1 MTALPLLFLLPS
13 ILGAVLAGFVCST
26 MGTFV
31 VRMNLSSIGYC
42 MSHAAFAGAAF
53 GILISVDPMIT
64 AVLFAF
70 ATALVL
76 GPLSEKARL
85 ESNVVIGFLFSVM
98 IALGFIFLSL
108 KPGEAATGRALSILW
123 GSLFSVTY
131 DNVLL
136 LSLLSFIL
144 LLFVIVFYKELVAVM
159 FHRKLAESAGIN
171 TKLFYFAVLFFTGFA
186 VALSL
191 KLVGGLLVFAL
202 IVNPTSTAYQFFYDF
217 KKIMIVS
224 PLIGIL
230 SCLIGFYVSLV
241 LDFPIGASI
250 VIVSASGF
258 AVSLLVSPK
267 RKKGSFFKQ
276 KQKNPSV
283 YKEGMEIFKQ
293 E

>member
-1 MTALPLLFLLPS
+1 MMDLPILFLLPS
-13 ILGAVLAGFVCST
+13 IIGAILAGFVCST

-53 GILISVDPMIT
+53 GILLSIDPMIT

-70 ATALVL
+70 ITALIL

-85 ESNVVIGFLFSVM
+85 EGNIVIGFLFSVM

-136 LSLLSFIL
+136 LSILSFAL
-144 LLFVIVFYKELVAVM
+144 LLFVIIFYKELIAVM
-159 FHRKLAESAGIN
+159 FHRKLAESGGIN
-171 TKLFYFAVLFFTGFA
+171 TKLFYFSVLFFTGFA

-217 KKIMIVS
+217 KKIMIFS
-224 PLIGIL
+224 PIIGIV
-230 SCLIGFYVSLV
+230 SCLIGFYVSLIA
-241 LDFPIGASI
+241 DFPIGAAI

-258 AVSLLVSPK
+258 AISLLISPK
-267 RKKGSFFKQ
+267 RKKGLLIDKRIRSSKS
-276 KQKNPSV
+276 N
-283 YKEGMEIFKQ
+283 KEGMEIFKQ
-293 E
+293 D

>member
-1 MTALPLLFLLPS
+1 MTSLPLLFLLPS

-53 GILISVDPMIT
+53 GILISIDPMIT
-64 AVLFAF
+64 AVFFAF
-70 ATALVL
+70 ATALIL

-123 GSLFSVTY
+123 GSLFSVNY

-136 LSLLSFIL
+136 LLLLSFIL
-144 LLFVIVFYKELVAVM
+144 LVFVVVFYKELVAVM

-217 KKIMIVS
+217 KKIMIFS

-230 SCLIGFYVSLV
+230 SCLIGFYVSLI
-241 LDFPIGASI
+241 LDFPIGAAI
-250 VIVSASGF
+250 VVVSASIF

-267 RKKGSFFKQ
+267 RKKGGIFLLK
-276 KQKNPSV
+276 K
-283 YKEGMEIFKQ
+283 KESLSRNNMEIFKQ

>member
-1 MTALPLLFLLPS
+1 MLPLLFLIPS

-53 GILISVDPMIT
+53 GILISIDPMIG

-70 ATALVL
+70 ITALIL
-76 GPLSEKARL
+76 GPLSERARL

-136 LSLLSFIL
+136 LSLLSFTL
-144 LLFVIVFYKELVAVM
+144 LAFIIIFYKELVAVM

-171 TKLFYFAVLFFTGFA
+171 TKLFYFAVLFLTGFA

-191 KLVGGLLVFAL
+191 KIVGGLLVFAL
-202 IVNPTSTAYQFFYDF
+202 IINPTSTAYQFFYDF
-217 KKIMIVS
+217 KKIMIFS
-224 PLIGIL
+224 PMIGII
-230 SCLIGFYVSLV
+230 SCLVGFYLSLIA
-241 LDFPIGASI
+241 DFPIGAAI
-250 VIVSASGF
+250 VITSATGF
-258 AVSLLVSPK
+258 AVSLVVSPK
-267 RKKGSFFKQ
+267 RKKGLFFKDD
-276 KQKNPSV
+276 KRSTSSKN
-283 YKEGMEIFKQ
+283 EMEIFKQ
-293 E
+293 

>member
-1 MTALPLLFLLPS
+1 MTDLPLLFLLPS

-53 GILISVDPMIT
+53 GILISIDPMIS
-64 AVLFAF
+64 AVFFAF
-70 ATALVL
+70 ATALIL

-123 GSLFSVTY
+123 GSLFSVNY

-136 LSLLSFIL
+136 LSLLAFGL
-144 LLFVIVFYKELVAVM
+144 LVFVIVFYKELVAVM
-159 FHRKLAESAGIN
+159 FHRKLAESSGIN

-217 KKIMIVS
+217 KKIMVIS
-224 PLIGIL
+224 PLIGIV
-230 SCLIGFYVSLV
+230 SCLLGFYLSL
-241 LDFPIGASI
+241 LADFPIGAAI
-250 VIVSASGF
+250 VVVSATGF
-258 AVSLLVSPK
+258 AVSLVVSPK
-267 RKKGSFFKQ
+267 RKKGFFFKS
-276 KQKNPSV
+276 KENTSSP
-283 YKEGMEIFKQ
+283 YKEGIKKFKQ